1 MRRGRLQPA
10 ITHVVLDEVF
20 HTLVI
25 ALQPELV
32 VTVRWTSSAF
42 AYSICN
48 SLRSC
53 PCTGDDRG
61 DVISALGGRTGLHAL
76 QIVGDRYFPSR
87 SGFPVVFRRQS
98 FFSTWHP
105 RCYDDCCGIPI
116 GNVDSQTYLEL
127 GAAGLCTCTHHLY
140 HVRYHGDVMLAVNY
154 AASLAFKTKRR
165 HDTLSQSPNQ
175 CIMLKIISQR
185 RKFIS

>member
-10 ITHVVLDEVF
+10 ITHVVLDEVS
-20 HTLVI
+20 HTFVI

-76 QIVGDRYFPSR
+76 QIVGERYFPSR

-98 FFSTWHP
+98 FLALAMMIVVGFLSVTSTP
-105 RCYDDCCGIPI
+105 RRILNSRLLVYAPVLITSTMCNIM
-116 GNVDSQTYLEL
+116 VT
-127 GAAGLCTCTHHLY
+127 LCL
-140 HVRYHGDVMLAVNY
+140 
-154 AASLAFKTKRR
+154 
-165 HDTLSQSPNQ
+165 Q
-175 CIMLKIISQR
+175 
-185 RKFIS
+185 